1 MELYQLRAF
10 ATVAQTG
17 HLTRAAERLH
27 VSQPA
32 LSGQIK
38 ALEQRLDV
46 KLFERAPGGMVLT
59 DAGRQLLPHALQ
71 ALAAAEQLKRTATQL
86 TGDLAGT
93 LRVGT
98 VSDPDSVRLG
108 VVLASAL
115 ARYPHLE
122 LIVHHEVSGAALEG
136 VRGGRLDA
144 AYYFGDAPG
153 AEVASLELSRIA
165 YRVALPPAWSD
176 QAPPDDWQAI
186 AALPWVLTPAIST
199 YHSLVRTLFAGH
211 GELPQRHV
219 EADNES
225 VFANLVA
232 SGVGVSLLRED
243 VALAKEA
250 AGEVRIWGAA
260 RVATTL
266 WFIAA
271 AERAEE
277 PLIAALFG
285 LVQES
290 WQAGDQD
297 TKLADENA
305 VAV

>member
-1 MELYQLRAF
+1 MELYQLKAF

-38 ALEQRLDV
+38 ALEQRLEV
-46 KLFERAPGGMVLT
+46 RLFERTPSGMVLT
-59 DAGRQLLPHALQ
+59 DAGRLLLPHALQ

-98 VSDPDSVRLG
+98 VSDPQSVRLG
-108 VVLASAL
+108 IVLASAL

-136 VRGGRLDA
+136 VRSGRLDA

-153 AEVASLELSRIA
+153 ADVTALELSRIT

-176 QAPPDDWQAI
+176 QAPAGDWGAI
-186 AALPWVLTPAIST
+186 AALPWVLTPPIST
-199 YHSLVRTLFAGH
+199 YDSLVRKLFAEH

-232 SGVGVSLLRED
+232 SGVAVSLLREE

-250 AGEVRIWGAA
+250 AGEVQIWGSA

-266 WFIAA
+266 WFVAA
-271 AERAEE
+271 AGRTEE
-277 PLIAALFG
+277 PLIAALLG
-285 LVQES
+285 LVKES
-290 WQAGDQD
+290 WRVGDRD
-297 TKLADENA
+297 LRLTGEELTA
-305 VAV
+305 

>member
-46 KLFERAPGGMVLT
+46 KLFDRAPNGMVLT

-71 ALAAAEQLKRTATQL
+71 ALAAAEQLKRAATQL
-86 TGDLAGT
+86 RGALAGT

-98 VSDPDSVRLG
+98 VSDPESVRLG
-108 VVLASAL
+108 VVLASAIT
-115 ARYPHLE
+115 RYPHLE

-136 VRGGRLDA
+136 VKSGRLDA

-153 AEVASLELSRIA
+153 AEVAALELGGIA
-165 YRVALPPAWSD
+165 YRVALPPAWSEL
-176 QAPPDDWQAI
+176 PPDDWRAV
-186 AALPWVLTPAIST
+186 AALPWVLTPPIST
-199 YHSLVRTLFAGH
+199 YHSLVRTLFAEH

-243 VALAKEA
+243 VALAKQA
-250 AGEVRIWGAA
+250 AGELRIWGSA

-271 AERAEE
+271 AERADE
-277 PLIAALFG
+277 PLISALFS
-285 LVQES
+285 LVRES
-290 WQAGDQD
+290 WQPDALELNQADD
-297 TKLADENA
+297 EALAA
-305 VAV
+305 